1 MIEKYLSK
9 DMCLQKKNKKLQI
22 IVVVN
27 YWQNL
32 YNSTKLKYHKL
43 TNFLD
48 NTPNQPTRF
57 RTKKMS

>member
-1 MIEKYLSK
+1 
-9 DMCLQKKNKKLQI
+9 MCLQKKNKKLQI